1 MEVARTAPEGRNIGS
16 WELVF
21 IAAATMSLGA
31 LAIDIMLPALPQI
44 ASDLGG
50 DEGNRRQLVVGIYL
64 ISSGIGCLFPGF
76 LADRFGRRKALGGAL
91 VAYMTFALVCALAP
105 DFNTLLV
112 ARCLQGL
119 LSAGITVVPTAIIR
133 DRFEGDRMAKL
144 LSTVSIIFM
153 LVPILAPAIGQGILE
168 VADWRCIFVA
178 LACWSLLVLA
188 WIYFRLPETLH
199 PEYRQEVRP
208 RVILSNMGRALTMR
222 SAIGY
227 VVAAGLT
234 FGAVFGY
241 VNSSQQ
247 LIGEFFDAGENFP
260 LIFGATAST
269 LALASLVNAR
279 IVERFG
285 ARRVSHT
292 ALLVF
297 IAVSTL
303 QVIAASG
310 PDESLAVFLPLM
322 AINLGLLGF
331 LGSNFSSIAMQ
342 PLADIAGVASSVQ
355 TFVRML
361 GGALIGVVIG
371 QAYDG
376 SARPLA
382 FALLSAGVLALALVM
397 FSERGTLFRRLYPPH
412 RPPPTGFR

>member
-1 MEVARTAPEGRNIGS
+1 MEVVRTAPQGRNINP

-44 ASDLGG
+44 AGDLGV
-50 DEGNRRQLVVGIYL
+50 DDGNRRQLVVGTYL

-76 LADRFGRRKALGGAL
+76 LADRFGRRKALAGAL
-91 VAYMTFALVCALAP
+91 LAYMTFALACALAP
-105 DFNTLLV
+105 DFETLLV

-119 LSAGITVVPTAIIR
+119 LSAGITVVPIAIIR

-153 LVPILAPAIGQGILE
+153 LVPILAPAIGQAILL
-168 VADWRCIFVA
+168 VADWRWIFVA
-178 LACWSLLVLA
+178 LACWSLLVLG
-188 WIYFRLPETLH
+188 WVYLRLPETLH
-199 PEYRQEVRP
+199 PEYRQEIQP
-208 RVILSNMGRALTMR
+208 LVILSNMRRALTTR
-222 SAIGY
+222 TAIGY
-227 VVAAGLT
+227 VLGAGLT

-361 GGALIGVVIG
+361 GGALLGVVIG

-376 SARPLA
+376 TARPLA
-382 FALLSAGVLALALVM
+382 FALLIAGIIALGLVM
-397 FSERGTLFRRLYPPH
+397 FSERGKLFRRINPPH
-412 RPPPTGFR
+412 RPVPTGFR

>member
-44 ASDLGG
+44 AADLGG
-50 DEGNRRQLVVGIYL
+50 DDGNRRQLVVGIYL

-105 DFNTLLV
+105 DFDTLLV

-168 VADWRCIFVA
+168 VADWRWIFVA
-178 LACWSLLVLA
+178 LAGWSFLVLS

-199 PEYRQEVRP
+199 PEYRQEIRP
-208 RVILSNMGRALTMR
+208 RVILSSMGRALTMR

-247 LIGEFFDAGENFP
+247 LIGEYFDAGESFP

-382 FALLSAGVLALALVM
+382 FALLIAGVLALALVM
-397 FSERGTLFRRLYPPH
+397 FSERGKLFRRLYPPH